1 MHGSLQICQQP
12 AGGDLFACWQLVDSN
27 HLQTVAASALLSGRT
42 DSYRGAPLIQISV
55 FFLWWL
61 WHPKWWTP
69 HQWWWDT
76 KDCLSRDA
84 LGCSPIN
91 WQWPPWVFPFSV
103 LGSLSTF
110 LLLLRGAFWYA
121 THLHNLIAFG
131 PHATHGTAHISTT
144 W

>member
-55 FFLWWL
+55 FFFDGYDTQNDG
-61 WHPKWWTP
+61 HPTNDDGTP
-69 HQWWWDT
+69 KIAYTAMPWDVP
-76 KDCLSRDA
+76 
-84 LGCSPIN
+84 PIN
-91 WQWPPWVFPFSV
+91 WQRPPWVFPFSV

-121 THLHNLIAFG
+121 THVHNLIAFG
-131 PHATHGTAHISTT
+131 SRGTLGTAHISTT
-144 W
+144 